1 MKRIFSLLLAAA
13 LAAGLLISPAAA
25 ASAPWVRID
34 GRGTNS
40 QTVTVQ
46 GLSGSYN
53 GVQLTLNLN
62 KAPESFQF
70 DQALSGGGTYATS
83 TLDGASITVY
93 VASRG
98 PLNQGG
104 AVSLGALLGSESFQV
119 LSVTDVK
126 LLEISPDGAAESSFG
141 QVSVSSG
148 SGAGGTGGGTWTPG
162 TGSGNGDGTGAG
174 TGGGTGSGAGGGT
187 AGTVSLPFT
196 DVREGDWFRP
206 AVAYV
211 YAAGLMN
218 GTGPNTFTPG
228 GTTTRGMIVTILHR
242 LEGSPAAWGGS
253 FPDVAPGQYYSQAVA
268 WAAAN
273 GIVNGYDTGLFKPDA
288 SITRE
293 QMAAIL
299 YRYAAYKGY
308 SVTARADLSAYAD
321 AGQVSNY
328 ALDAM
333 SWANQ
338 AGLITGSGSSLLPGG
353 DAIRAQSAAILMRF
367 CQNVAG
373 MN

>member
-1 MKRIFSLLLAAA
+1 MKRILSLLLAAA
-13 LAAGLLISPAAA
+13 LAAGLLVCQAAA

-62 KAPESFQF
+62 KAPGSFQF
-70 DQALSGGGTYATS
+70 EQALSGGGSYATS
-83 TLDGASITVY
+83 SSDGNAITLY
-93 VASRG
+93 VTSRG

-104 AVSLGALLGSESFQV
+104 TISLGALLGDESFNV
-119 LSVTDVK
+119 VSVTGVK
-126 LLEISPDGAAESSFG
+126 LLEMNPDGAAESSFDR
-141 QVSVSSG
+141 VSITSG
-148 SGAGGTGGGTWTPG
+148 SGAGGTGGGAWTPDTGAGGG
-162 TGSGNGDGTGAG
+162 TGTDTG
-174 TGGGTGSGAGGGT
+174 TGGGTGTNTGTGGGT
-187 AGTVSLPFT
+187 APLPFT
-196 DVREGDWFRP
+196 DVGENDWFRE

-211 YAAGLMN
+211 YGAGLMN
-218 GTGPNTFTPG
+218 GTGANTFSPG

-253 FPDVAPGQYYSQAVA
+253 FPDVPAGQYYSQAVA
-268 WAAAN
+268 WAASN
-273 GIVNGYDTGLFKPDA
+273 GIVNGYDTGLFGPNN

-308 SVTARADLSAYAD
+308 NVSARANLSAYAD
-321 AGQVSNY
+321 AERVSGY

-338 AGLITGSGSSLLPGG
+338 TGLITGSGNNLLPGG
-353 DAIRAQSAAILMRF
+353 DAIRAQAAAILMRF
-367 CQNVAG
+367 CRNVAG

>member
-83 TLDGASITVY
+83 SLDGASITVY

-104 AVSLGALLGSESFQV
+104 AVSLGALLGSEGFQV

-211 YAAGLMN
+211 YGAGLMN

-367 CQNVAG
+367 CRNVAG

>member
-104 AVSLGALLGSESFQV
+104 AVSLGALLGSEGFQV

-126 LLEISPDGAAESSFG
+126 LLEISPDGAAESSFS

-174 TGGGTGSGAGGGT
+174 TGGGTGLGGGGT

-211 YAAGLMN
+211 YGAGLMN